1 MFRTGHKLHLLLI
14 YDFYIWFP
22 HLWWLF
28 AQCWNRFCVY
38 IEMCHIWWPRC
49 MEAGASSKNFAW
61 LWRSDVI
68 TFCVLLMGP
77 NSLLNFV
84 IGVTYCCWWDRVSN
98 SYVFIQFISYYEW
111 VCSLRGKIKS
121 KVCLSINTHSA
132 FIVICSCLEMIIC
145 CWNWRDAYR
154 CLLCINCLRRK

>member
-49 MEAGASSKNFAW
+49 MEAGASSKHFAW

-84 IGVTYCCWWDRVSN
+84 IGVTYCCWWDRVALHTLYHWPWLMLAVYQYDWWLLVMTLIVHFALPSN
-98 SYVFIQFISYYEW
+98 SYVFIQFISYYE
-111 VCSLRGKIKS
+111 
-121 KVCLSINTHSA
+121 
-132 FIVICSCLEMIIC
+132 
-145 CWNWRDAYR
+145 
-154 CLLCINCLRRK
+154 